1 MSAAK
6 GPALTVGLCLVI
18 ALSTMLVVGNRN
30 VERRQVRGLWLAE
43 SRERESRDGG
53 SVVWLSRQGRLGSRM
68 RGDGRVRD
76 RFWVVE

>member
-18 ALSTMLVVGNRN
+18 ALSTMLVVGNRY

-43 SRERESRDGG
+43 SRDGG
-53 SVVWLSRQGRLGSRM
+53 WCGR
-68 RGDGRVRD
+68 
-76 RFWVVE
+76 